1 MGLAGRFSH
10 PPLVSRKRAQRKRP
24 AMSKSARRAHPVP
37 HVYTWPRHP
46 SAAVALTQT
55 PLAPAAVT
63 DMAYMASTADVAQ
76 VLSADLATEPG
87 LSAEARVERE
97 RANSVLDMPLPT
109 LTYAEPLQW
118 LRAGWRDFTAAPML
132 GLLYGSFFVAMG
144 WMLLGIF
151 EFAPAYTLALSAGFL
166 LMGPFLCL
174 GLYQASRSLE
184 AGRQP
189 RLWASLTAWRVAKAP
204 LAIFAGVL
212 LVLEMLWGRSA
223 MIVFAIS
230 FDGMPD
236 FGAPLSVLLSE
247 EYLVFYASYGAVCML
262 FGGLIFAI
270 SVISI
275 PMIMDR
281 GIDAISAGL
290 ASLRL
295 FSTQMG
301 VMLWW
306 AAIVVGLVAL
316 ALLPGFLGLLVV
328 GPVLGHASWHA
339 YRAATRLATPADGGP
354 PLAVQAG

>member
-24 AMSKSARRAHPVP
+24 AMGKSARRAHPVP
-37 HVYTWPRHP
+37 HAYTWPRHP
-46 SAAVALTQT
+46 SAAPALT
-55 PLAPAAVT
+55 PSLEAVAPGFSAAGAHDVGLQ
-63 DMAYMASTADVAQ
+63 AS
-76 VLSADLATEPG
+76 VLSPSDAAMT
-87 LSAEARVERE
+87 AEARAERA

-109 LTYAEPLQW
+109 LSYAEPLQW
-118 LRAGWRDFTAAPML
+118 LRAGWRDFAAAPWL

-144 WMLLGIF
+144 WVLLGIF
-151 EFAPAYTLALSAGFL
+151 EFAPAYTLAMSAGFL
-166 LMGPFLCL
+166 LLGPFLCL

-247 EYLVFYASYGAVCML
+247 EYLVFYASYGAVCL
-262 FGGLIFAI
+262 IFGGLIFAI

-306 AAIVVGLVAL
+306 AAIVVALVLL

-339 YRAATRLATPADGGP
+339 YRAATRLASPADADK
-354 PLAVQAG
+354 AVAQPS

>member
-24 AMSKSARRAHPVP
+24 AAGKSARRAHPVP
-37 HVYTWPRHP
+37 HAYTWPRHP
-46 SAAVALTQT
+46 SAASALI
-55 PLAPAAVT
+55 PSPEAFEAAVV
-63 DMAYMASTADVAQ
+63 DAAMPQDALQAG
-76 VLSADLATEPG
+76 G
-87 LSAEARVERE
+87 LSPSEAAMTAEARAE
-97 RANSVLDMPLPT
+97 RARADSVLDMPLPT
-109 LTYAEPLQW
+109 LSYAEPLQW
-118 LRAGWRDFTAAPML
+118 LRAGWRDFLAAPWL
-132 GLLYGSFFVAMG
+132 GLMYGSFFVTMS
-144 WMLLGIF
+144 WVLLGIF
-151 EFAPAYTLALSAGFL
+151 EFAPAYTLAMSAGFL
-166 LMGPFLCL
+166 LLGPFLCL

-189 RLWASLTAWRVAKAP
+189 RLWSSLTAWRVAKAP

-247 EYLVFYASYGAVCML
+247 EYLVFYASYGAVCL
-262 FGGLIFAI
+262 IFGGLIFAI

-306 AAIVVGLVAL
+306 AAIVVALVLL

-339 YRAATRLATPADGGP
+339 YRAATRLASPADAAN
-354 PLAVQAG
+354 AVAQPG

>member
-1 MGLAGRFSH
+1 MGMAGRLSH
-10 PPLVSRKRAQRKRP
+10 PPLVSRKRAQRKR
-24 AMSKSARRAHPVP
+24 ATSGTSARTSTRRAHPTP
-37 HVYTWPRHP
+37 HAYTWPRHP
-46 SAAVALTQT
+46 SAAPALM
-55 PLAPAAVT
+55 PSLVSLAGGMGAAG
-63 DMAYMASTADVAQ
+63 
-76 VLSADLATEPG
+76 VLDAAPQMDLSPSELAMT
-87 LSAEARVERE
+87 AEARAERA

-109 LTYAEPLQW
+109 LSYAEPLQW
-118 LRAGWRDFTAAPML
+118 LRAGWHDFAAAPML

-144 WMLLGIF
+144 WMLLAIF

-166 LMGPFLCL
+166 LLGPFLCL

-189 RLWASLTAWRVAKAP
+189 RLWSSLTAWRVAKAP

-247 EYLVFYASYGAVCML
+247 EYLVFYASYGAVCL
-262 FGGLIFAI
+262 IFGGLIFAI

-301 VMLWW
+301 VMVWW
-306 AAIVVGLVAL
+306 AALVVVLVAL
-316 ALLPGFLGLLVV
+316 AMLPGFLGLLVV

-339 YRAATRLATPADGGP
+339 YRAATRLAAPAE
-354 PLAVQAG
+354 QADPMVGAI

>member
-1 MGLAGRFSH
+1 MGTVGRLTHHS
-10 PPLVSRKRAQRKRP
+10 LVTRKRIHRKRSSTRRVPNWPHHPAAEDASQLDAAPSMLMVPLAETPLQPFMRLAATAGEVQVGEVIDLPDDLTGDPAQR
-24 AMSKSARRAHPVP
+24 ARN
-37 HVYTWPRHP
+37 
-46 SAAVALTQT
+46 
-55 PLAPAAVT
+55 
-63 DMAYMASTADVAQ
+63 
-76 VLSADLATEPG
+76 
-87 LSAEARVERE
+87 AEAAADRA

-118 LRAGWRDFTAAPML
+118 LRAGWRDFAAAPWI

-144 WMLLGIF
+144 WMLLGTF

-174 GLYQASRSLE
+174 GLYQTSRSLGQ
-184 AGRQP
+184 GRQP
-189 RLWASLTAWRVAKAP
+189 RLWSSLTAWRVAKAP
-204 LAIFAGVL
+204 LAIFACVL

-230 FDGMPD
+230 FDGIPD
-236 FGAPLSVLLSE
+236 FGAPLDVLLSE
-247 EYLVFYASYGAVCML
+247 EYLVFFASYGAVSLL

-281 GIDAISAGL
+281 GVDAISAAL
-290 ASLRL
+290 SSMRL
-295 FSTQMG
+295 VSTQMG

-306 AAIVVGLVAL
+306 GALVAGLVAL
-316 ALLPGFLGLLVV
+316 AMLPGFMGLLVV

-339 YRAATRLATPADGGP
+339 YQAATRLAPRSDG
-354 PLAVQAG
+354 VN